1 MSTRYKNNGF
11 KSRNQ
16 QGFNTESGKD
26 RSLNVTLYIIVM
38 SMVMGYTCYLCD
50 VITKLHKSTLHDD
63 EEVLLGALG
72 SRTNSESRHYSRL
85 SSDTNLRLKNYH
97 RTATGHYTDSKNL
110 ISITPLT
117 ISNVRFSQQ
126 SSIQSET
133 WNL

>member
-1 MSTRYKNNGF
+1 MRYKKNGSKF
-11 KSRNQ
+11 RNQ
-16 QGFNTESGKD
+16 QGFNTNSGKD